1 MITVRLYSMW
11 NTVYQ
16 LRAFLFGQF
25 HSWHEAHQ
33 LVLLRLWVSGNLP
46 LGGRGRCVNVK
57 LCAAKVEMTR
67 ESDFLKKHIPSLE
80 LELHYSLKDYKILL
94 ITVKIL
100 PMKKTDI

>member
-46 LGGRGRCVNVK
+46 LGGSIGPPQTRQKALGGCGGLCRGFWGILGGFGSANS
-57 LCAAKVEMTR
+57 TR
-67 ESDFLKKHIPSLE
+67 KNRGN
-80 LELHYSLKDYKILL
+80 
-94 ITVKIL
+94 
-100 PMKKTDI
+100 